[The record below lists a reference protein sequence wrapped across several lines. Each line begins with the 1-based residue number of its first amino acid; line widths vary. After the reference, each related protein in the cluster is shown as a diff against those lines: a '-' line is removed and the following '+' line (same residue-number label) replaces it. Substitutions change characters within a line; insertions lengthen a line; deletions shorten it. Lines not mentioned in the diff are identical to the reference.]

1 MTEKEIDKQR
11 RKIAEDIA
19 ERAVKGEFGWVTGVN
34 GGIPWNIYQE
44 FHEVAKRFM
53 PFIDDEE
60 EEGELKED

>member
-34 GGIPWNIYQE
+34 GIPWNIYQE
-44 FHEVAKRFM
+44 FREVAKRFM
-53 PFIDDEE
+53 PFIDE